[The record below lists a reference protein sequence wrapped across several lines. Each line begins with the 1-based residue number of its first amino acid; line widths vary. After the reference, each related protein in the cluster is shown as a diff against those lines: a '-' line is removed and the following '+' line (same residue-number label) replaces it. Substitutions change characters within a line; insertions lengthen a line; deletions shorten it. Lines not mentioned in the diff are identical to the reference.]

1 MVKRVTTTTTET
13 TMTKRHKCVSSGT
26 AHSNESAHH
35 PLRRPPQ
42 KAQSAAEVEGKQEQG
57 HGSPEAASRACPN
70 EPPYKSL
77 ADDPKAMDLALIQPS
92 SCFIERV
99 FSMLRACMDSRQER
113 ALSDRIAAA
122 VLLKYNR
129 RRVSKLCMG
138 VVRCSCRC
146 VV

>member
-1 MVKRVTTTTTET
+1 MKQISSPLLYDDDGVKRVTTTTTET
-13 TMTKRHKCVSSGT
+13 TMTKRKKRVSSGT
-26 AHSNESAHH
+26 AHSNEPVRH
-35 PLRRPPQ
+35 PLRRPPHE
-42 KAQSAAEVEGKQEQG
+42 AQSAAEAAGKQAKG
-57 HGSPEAASRACPN
+57 PGSLGAASRTCPN
-70 EPPYKSL
+70 EPPHKSL

-129 RRVSKLCMG
+129 GQVSK
-138 VVRCSCRC
+138 
-146 VV
+146 